1 MESDSEQAKSM
12 LLKALDIDPEN
23 IPCLTQL
30 GFIYVE
36 QKDYQSAIVTFRK
49 VATVKPD
56 FAHAYFNLGY
66 LYWET
71 KDYAQ
76 AKDMYQRV
84 IELKPEFVD
93 EALFNLAMIQNKLG
107 EQSQCIKNL
116 EQAIAIN
123 PDNESARVYLQRIKG
138 GSNSSDES

>member
-1 MESDSEQAKSM
+1 M
-12 LLKALDIDPEN
+12 
-23 IPCLTQL
+23 TQL

-36 QKDYQSAIVTFRK
+36 QNDYQNAIVTFQK
-49 VATVKPD
+49 ISTIKPD

-71 KDYAQ
+71 KEYAQ

-138 GSNSSDES
+138 GSKSSDES